1 MKWLKRI
8 GDAFLTV
15 AAIAGVL
22 GLVLFV
28 GIQTG
33 NLQSLVVVSG
43 SMIPTYEAGDGIVS
57 RRVPAG
63 ALEVGD
69 VVSVFTR
76 EGVLVTHR
84 VVQVEDGPGAARTLT
99 LRGDNNP
106 VDDPE
111 PYVVEDALVP
121 MVRIPGA
128 RDAIEVLRRPTVG
141 IPVVV
146 AACALVGFALMPSSK
161 KRTVRD
167 EDAEDPATSG
177 DPDDG
182 PSGAGGSAVTGA
194 GHVDAPGAPG
204 GDR

>member
-1 MKWLKRI
+1 MTWLKRI
-8 GDAFLTV
+8 GDAFLTL
-15 AAIAGVL
+15 AAVAGVL

-33 NLQSLVVVSG
+33 HLQSLVVVSG
-43 SMIPTYEAGDGIVS
+43 SMIPTYEVGDGIVA
-57 RRVPAG
+57 RRVPASTLG
-63 ALEVGD
+63 VGD

-84 VVQVEDGPGAARTLT
+84 VVEIEDGPGGARTLT

-128 RDAIEVLRRPTVG
+128 RDAIEVLRRPAVG

-146 AACALVGFALMPSSK
+146 AACALVGFALMPSSR
-161 KRTVRD
+161 KRPEQD
-167 EDAEDPATSG
+167 EDTGTSTTPA
-177 DPDDG
+177 
-182 PSGAGGSAVTGA
+182 A
-194 GHVDAPGAPG
+194 GAP
-204 GDR
+204 DAR